1 MGASPHAPL
10 PARPPCSTHQGVRY
24 LVSRMATVNTVPY
37 SPASSGRI
45 HSSQRQ
51 FGPRIPVRR
60 IPKRDSGCVARAD
73 AAFARRRRSSWRL
86 CDNQCGE
93 AGQKRTKYVTLIRGR
108 AVAARG
114 ALRRFLSLVGV
125 TSRIARAKLPNLAQ
139 GTHWMASP
147 HAQTIRQ
154 GQARRD
160 ISLIGKSIFKGR
172 DFSGCQLRQNS
183 RGIDSEHRNWD
194 TSLAST

>member
-1 MGASPHAPL
+1 
-10 PARPPCSTHQGVRY
+10 
-24 LVSRMATVNTVPY
+24 MATVNTVPY

-60 IPKRDSGCVARAD
+60 ILKRDSGCVARAD
-73 AAFARRRRSSWRL
+73 TAFARRRRSSWSL

-139 GTHWMASP
+139 GTHWVASP
-147 HAQTIRQ
+147 HAQTIRK
-154 GQARRD
+154 GPACRD
-160 ISLIGKSIFKGR
+160 IAIIGKCGRGSSHSHFQELRLVRPSIPPDLPR
-172 DFSGCQLRQNS
+172 HQLRAWRLGHESCVDIALCHDPQKA
-183 RGIDSEHRNWD
+183 R
-194 TSLAST
+194 LA